1 MKKKPL
7 KKILKKNS
15 FKLFIILL
23 LLSGCK
29 DTLQRF
35 SYQKFEC
42 QNNDFGIQKIWITK
56 KQNNSKGHILIKDE
70 ELNLNLL
77 NSTEKVTVYE
87 IEKKN
92 LKIEISRNTDVVKG
106 IYRNNIFS
114 LHCVNKSFKM

>member
-1 MKKKPL
+1 MKKKQP

-42 QNNDFGIQKIWITK
+42 QNNDFGIKKIWITK
-56 KQNNSKGHILIKDE
+56 KQNNLKGQILIKDK
-70 ELNLNLL
+70 ELNLNFL
-77 NSTEKVTVYE
+77 NSTEKVFVYE
-87 IEKKN
+87 IEQQN
-92 LKIEISRNTDVVKG
+92 LKIEISRKTDTIKG

-114 LHCVNKSFKM
+114 INCVKKSFKM

>member
-1 MKKKPL
+1 MKKKQP

-35 SYQKFEC
+35 SYQNFEC

-56 KQNNSKGHILIKDE
+56 KQNNSKGQILIKDE

-92 LKIEISRNTDVVKG
+92 LKIEISRKTDVIKG

-114 LHCVNKSFKM
+114 IYCVKKSFKM